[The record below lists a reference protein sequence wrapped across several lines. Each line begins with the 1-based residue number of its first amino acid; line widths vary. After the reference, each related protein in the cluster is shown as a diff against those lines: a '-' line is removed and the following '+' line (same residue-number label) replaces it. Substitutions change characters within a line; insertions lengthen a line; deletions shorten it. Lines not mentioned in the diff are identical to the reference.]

1 MSRAELEADL
11 RSGLWSQPATLP
23 PRWFYDE
30 RGSRLFDE
38 ITTLPEY
45 YPTRAEQ
52 EILTHRS
59 GEIIALSAARSL
71 HELGAGTATKT
82 RELLDALTAQGRP
95 ALYAPLDI
103 SKEVLLEAADRLR
116 TDYPALN
123 VEPAVAD
130 FHHLPPLSGEPGERL
145 LVFLGGTI
153 GNFEEDERS
162 GFLDM
167 VHAALAPGDHLL
179 LGADLVKDPDR
190 LVAAYDDGAGVTARF
205 NLNLVDVITRTT
217 PVTGLS
223 RDDLVHE
230 AAWDDRASRI
240 EMRLRAVRDITADFT
255 GIGRTWRL
263 AKGEHLRTEISRKF
277 DLGLL
282 RDELTEH
289 GFEPVTSWTDAVD
302 DFSLTLARVAGR
314 DDGTP

>member
-59 GEIIALSAARSL
+59 GEIIALSGARSL

-103 SKEVLLEAADRLR
+103 SKEVALEAADRLR

-190 LVAAYDDGAGVTARF
+190 LVAAYD
-205 NLNLVDVITRTT
+205 
-217 PVTGLS
+217 LS
-223 RDDLVHE
+223 LIH
-230 AAWDDRASRI
+230 I
-240 EMRLRAVRDITADFT
+240 
-255 GIGRTWRL
+255 
-263 AKGEHLRTEISRKF
+263 
-277 DLGLL
+277 
-282 RDELTEH
+282 
-289 GFEPVTSWTDAVD
+289 
-302 DFSLTLARVAGR
+302 
-314 DDGTP
+314 

>member
-1 MSRAELEADL
+1 MNPDEVDPPERLWHYTSGAGARGIFTSGTLWAGHLGYMNDSSEFDHAVALSLEIALRLRDELEDHKA
-11 RSGLWSQPATLP
+11 GLEKWINYLTDSP
-23 PRWFYDE
+23 PIV
-30 RGSRLFDE
+30 RL
-38 ITTLPEY
+38 T
-45 YPTRAEQ
+45 
-52 EILTHRS
+52 
-59 GEIIALSAARSL
+59 GARSL

-82 RELLDALTAQGRP
+82 RELLDALTARGRP

-116 TDYPALN
+116 TDYPALR

-205 NLNLVDVITRTT
+205 NLNLVDVITRIVAGH
-217 PVTGLS
+217 PQS
-223 RDDLVHE
+223 QIDDLLP
-230 AAWDDRASRI
+230 WRWRA
-240 EMRLRAVRDITADFT
+240 
-255 GIGRTWRL
+255 GIKKDPLPT
-263 AKGEHLRTEISRKF
+263 
-277 DLGLL
+277 
-282 RDELTEH
+282 
-289 GFEPVTSWTDAVD
+289 
-302 DFSLTLARVAGR
+302 
-314 DDGTP
+314 

>member
-1 MSRAELEADL
+1 
-11 RSGLWSQPATLP
+11 
-23 PRWFYDE
+23 
-30 RGSRLFDE
+30 
-38 ITTLPEY
+38 
-45 YPTRAEQ
+45 
-52 EILTHRS
+52 
-59 GEIIALSAARSL
+59 
-71 HELGAGTATKT
+71 
-82 RELLDALTAQGRP
+82 
-95 ALYAPLDI
+95 
-103 SKEVLLEAADRLR
+103 
-116 TDYPALN
+116 
-123 VEPAVAD
+123 
-130 FHHLPPLSGEPGERL
+130 
-145 LVFLGGTI
+145 
-153 GNFEEDERS
+153 
-162 GFLDM
+162 M
-167 VHAALAPGDHLL
+167 VHAALDPGDHLL
-179 LGADLVKDPDR
+179 LGADLVKDRAR
-190 LVAAYDDGAGVTARF
+190 LVAAYDDEAGITALF

-289 GFEPVTSWTDAVD
+289 GFEPVTSWTDAAG

>member
-11 RSGLWSQPATLP
+11 RSGLWSDPATLP

-30 RGSRLFDE
+30 CGSRLFDE

-45 YPTRAEQ
+45 YPTRAEH
-52 EILTHRS
+52 EILARRS
-59 GEIIALSAARSL
+59 AEIVDLTGAQSL

-82 RELLDALTAQGRP
+82 RELLDALTAGGRT

-103 SKEVLLEAADRLR
+103 SSEVMLEAADRLR
-116 TDYPALN
+116 EDYPGLA

-130 FHHLPPLSGEPGERL
+130 FHHLPPLAGEAGRRL
-145 LVFLGGTI
+145 MAFLGGTI

-167 VHAALAPGDHLL
+167 VHDALDPGDHLL
-179 LGADLVKDPDR
+179 LGADLVKDPGR
-190 LVAAYDDGAGVTARF
+190 LVAAYDDAAGVTARF
-205 NLNLVDVITRTT
+205 NLNLVDVVTRTT
-217 PVTGLS
+217 PVTGLD
-223 RDDLVHE
+223 RTDLVHE
-230 AAWDDRASRI
+230 AVWDERSSRI

-277 DLGLL
+277 DLGALHE
-282 RDELTEH
+282 ELASH
-289 GFEPVTSWTDAVD
+289 GLEPIAGWTDEAG
-302 DFSLTLARVAGR
+302 DFSLTLAKVVRCPV
-314 DDGTP
+314 

>member
-11 RSGLWSQPATLP
+11 SAGLWSDPATLP

-45 YPTRAEQ
+45 YPTRAEH
-52 EILTHRS
+52 EILGRRS
-59 GEIIALSAARSL
+59 AEIVEITGARSL

-82 RELLDALTAQGRP
+82 RELLDALTAHGRP

-116 TDYPALN
+116 VDYPTIT

-130 FHHLPPLSGEPGERL
+130 FHRLPALSGEPGGRL
-145 LVFLGGTI
+145 LAFLGGTI
-153 GNFEEDERS
+153 GNFEEEERS
-162 GFLDM
+162 RFLRM
-167 VHAALAPGDHLL
+167 IHAALDPGDHML
-179 LGADLVKDPDR
+179 LGADLVKEAGR
-190 LVAAYDDGAGVTARF
+190 LVAAYDDAAGVTARF
-205 NLNLVDVITRTT
+205 NLNLVDVITSTT
-217 PVTGLS
+217 PVTGLQ

-230 AAWDDRASRI
+230 AHWDESSSRI
-240 EMRLRAVRDITADFT
+240 EMRLRAVRDIRADFA

-277 DLGLL
+277 DLDALHA
-282 RDELTEH
+282 ELATH
-289 GFEPVTSWTDAVD
+289 DLEPVAGWTDEAG
-302 DFSLTLARVAGR
+302 DFSLTLARVAHASR
-314 DDGTP
+314 QE

>member
-59 GEIIALSAARSL
+59 GEIIALSGARSL

-103 SKEVLLEAADRLR
+103 
-116 TDYPALN
+116 
-123 VEPAVAD
+123 
-130 FHHLPPLSGEPGERL
+130 LSL
-145 LVFLGGTI
+145 I
-153 GNFEEDERS
+153 
-162 GFLDM
+162 
-167 VHAALAPGDHLL
+167 H
-179 LGADLVKDPDR
+179 
-190 LVAAYDDGAGVTARF
+190 
-205 NLNLVDVITRTT
+205 I
-217 PVTGLS
+217 
-223 RDDLVHE
+223 
-230 AAWDDRASRI
+230 
-240 EMRLRAVRDITADFT
+240 
-255 GIGRTWRL
+255 
-263 AKGEHLRTEISRKF
+263 
-277 DLGLL
+277 
-282 RDELTEH
+282 
-289 GFEPVTSWTDAVD
+289 
-302 DFSLTLARVAGR
+302 
-314 DDGTP
+314 